1 MPIRKPTTALDEII
15 DDADF
20 SDLDF
25 GHGDGDGQTDPA
37 VAFAEV
43 LIDGAG
49 IWAGE
54 LRAADQRV
62 IAALIITSGQGWQLS
77 IGDALQN
84 RWQERK
90 NKQARAKR
98 MVRVNSGGTD
108 IRLLDNAGLLI
119 WTTGKPLN
127 AKEAVDTL
135 PDRLVDGMSIVAI
148 APSERMIPASVR
160 HAADLR
166 LSLPPL
172 SSTMVSKA
180 IARLSGRKPKVTMAQ
195 ADAARLTPAIIR
207 ACWRPW
213 GTADQYV
220 ARMTAAV
227 RASAPAASGLR
238 LAALIGMDEAA
249 DWGRAVAQDLA
260 DLRAGRITW
269 EDCDRG
275 ALLSGPPGTGKTTYA
290 KALSAECGVPLV
302 TGSHSQWQAAGHLG
316 ELLKAMRETFEQAR
330 QQAPCILFID
340 ELDGFGDRSSVAG
353 DYRDYAL
360 QVINGLLEELDGVAG
375 REGVVVVGACNDPSR
390 IDPAIMRSGR
400 IEKHL
405 SIPLPDHAA
414 LAMIF
419 KHYGQENWSEAAYE
433 EMALNAIGATGAD
446 VEKWCRGARRRARSA
461 RRPMTEADVMAE
473 ICGQDE
479 RTEAEL
485 RRIAVHEAGHAV
497 MAELTRAGSVLG
509 ASIRGGEGRGGH
521 VAMQPHKEAIR
532 TKATLLADAR
542 VLLAGRAAEEVL
554 LGDVSSGAGGGQQ
567 SDLAKASV
575 MLVNGL
581 AAHGLDGGAP
591 LWTGPVRPEAMA
603 QLMARRPALAR
614 EAEALLAEAYAESKA
629 TLERQV
635 HALQAVSDALLVR
648 KSLLGD
654 EISALVTPDSNA
666 VAKAPAVRLAAAG

>member
-20 SDLDF
+20 SGLDF
-25 GHGDGDGQTDPA
+25 GDGDGQADPA
-37 VAFAEV
+37 VAFAEA
-43 LIDGAG
+43 LIDDAG
-49 IWAGE
+49 LWAGD
-54 LRAADQRV
+54 LRNADQRV
-62 IAALIITSGQGWQLS
+62 IAATIVTSGQGWQLTV
-77 IGDALQN
+77 GDALQN

-98 MVRVNSGGTD
+98 MVRVDSGATD
-108 IRLLDNAGLLI
+108 VRLLDNAGLLI

-172 SSTMVSKA
+172 SSMMVSKA
-180 IARLSGRKPKVTMAQ
+180 IARLSGRKPKTSMAQ

-227 RASAPAASGLR
+227 RAAAPTAAGQG

-260 DLRAGRITW
+260 DLRAGHITW
-269 EDCDRG
+269 ADCDRG
-275 ALLSGPPGTGKTTYA
+275 ALLSGPPGTGKTTFA
-290 KALSAECGVPLV
+290 KALAAECGVPLV

-316 ELLKAMRETFEQAR
+316 ELLKAMRDTFEQAR

-340 ELDGFGDRSSVAG
+340 ELDGFGDRSAVAG
-353 DYRDYAL
+353 DYRDYAI
-360 QVINGLLEELDGVAG
+360 QVVNGLLEELDGVAG
-375 REGVVVVGACNDPSR
+375 REGVVVVGACNDASR
-390 IDPAIMRSGR
+390 IDPAILRSGR
-400 IEKHL
+400 VEKQL
-405 SIPLPDHAA
+405 SILLPDHAA
-414 LAMIF
+414 MSAIF
-419 KHYGQENWSEAAYE
+419 AHYVGENWSEAAYE
-433 EMALNAIGATGAD
+433 DLALNAIGATGAD

-479 RTEAEL
+479 RTDGEL
-485 RRIAVHEAGHAV
+485 RRVAAHEAGHAV
-497 MAELTRAGSVLG
+497 MAELTRAGSILG
-509 ASIRGGEGRGGH
+509 ASIRGGDGRGGH
-521 VAMQPHKEAIR
+521 VAMQPRKESIH
-532 TKATLLADAR
+532 TKATLLADVR

-554 LGDVSSGAGGGQQ
+554 LSDVSSGAGGGQS
-567 SDLAKASV
+567 SDLARASV

-581 AAHGLDGGAP
+581 AAHGLDGSAP

-614 EAEALLAEAYAESKA
+614 EAEALLAEAYAETKA
-629 TLERQV
+629 CLVHHV
-635 HALQAVSDALLVR
+635 HALQAVTDALMAR
-648 KSLLGD
+648 KSLLGT
-654 EISALVTPDSNA
+654 EISALVTPDSDA
-666 VAKAPAVRLAAAG
+666 VSAAPAVRLVAVG